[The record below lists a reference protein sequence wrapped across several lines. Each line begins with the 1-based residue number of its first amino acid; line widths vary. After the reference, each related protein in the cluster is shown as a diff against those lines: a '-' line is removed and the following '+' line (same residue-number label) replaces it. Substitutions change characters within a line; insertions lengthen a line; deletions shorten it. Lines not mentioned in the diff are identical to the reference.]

1 MFIVSNTGIILEE
14 NHVYGRLSKVTVN
27 RFRDNNQNFCA
38 ATEKDCLPVL
48 GLVLGTKVSGR
59 QALIGVYVSE
69 RKSLLWAK
77 QNKRTWQIIKEAI
90 WIWKTKAPVK
100 RDRGSYELSHL
111 YNDVIRDKYWRSRRV
126 SSDERHYR

>member
-69 RKSLLWAK
+69 RKSLL
-77 QNKRTWQIIKEAI
+77 
-90 WIWKTKAPVK
+90 
-100 RDRGSYELSHL
+100 
-111 YNDVIRDKYWRSRRV
+111 
-126 SSDERHYR
+126 